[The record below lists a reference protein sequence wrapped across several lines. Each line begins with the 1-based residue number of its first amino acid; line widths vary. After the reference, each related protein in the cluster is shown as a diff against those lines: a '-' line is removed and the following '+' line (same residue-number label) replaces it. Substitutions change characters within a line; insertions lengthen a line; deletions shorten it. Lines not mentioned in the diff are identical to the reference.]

1 MALSTPPA
9 KGGQTPEGADAAEA
23 VLQSAANRVVRDALP
38 GLATGLAV
46 LQSILAVAHAVGS
59 PAEKPLVVVDGASVV
74 FAVGLRLALGW
85 RTLSER
91 WAHPVAAGYAAVA
104 MLVVLIHVRLLAD
117 PLAGL
122 MLTIVVIGAGSIVLS
137 FAWLVSLV
145 AAAFAGWL
153 AVIASLGAPPGSRRV
168 GIALVGSAAVAAMVL
183 VARRRTF
190 QRLED
195 LRARDEARRQEL
207 EDAHR
212 KLEVAFASLRESED
226 THRLLFDLGPL
237 PAWVFDRETLRFL
250 AVNDAAVA
258 HYGYSRAEFLEM
270 TVKDVRPPED
280 TSAFLDA
287 LANHPAE
294 RAEKGTYRH
303 LTKGG
308 ALIHVEVVAHDFTL
322 GEGKAVLSILTDVTE
337 RKRAEEALRR
347 SRESFQLLFD
357 DAPIGMGM
365 VGSSLRYERANRALC
380 ETFGYSKEEIR
391 EVALDRLVGPEDREQ
406 HVSAIQEFIEGRR
419 SSFHAEARYLRKGG
433 EPFWGRVTVDRIED
447 STGRMLFVLV
457 ILDDVSERRRA
468 AEERERMI
476 SELQEALATV
486 KTLRGLIPIC
496 AWCKKVRD
504 DQGYWSQVEVYV
516 RDRSEAEFSH
526 GICPDCKEKLS
537 KGG

>member
-1 MALSTPPA
+1 M
-9 KGGQTPEGADAAEA
+9 
-23 VLQSAANRVVRDALP
+23 RDALP

-46 LQSILAVAHAVGS
+46 LQAILAVAHALGS

-74 FAVGLRLALGW
+74 FAVALRLALGW
-85 RTLSER
+85 RTLPER

-104 MLVVLIHVRLLAD
+104 LLVVLVHLRLLAD
-117 PLAGL
+117 PLSGL
-122 MLTIVVIGAGSIVLS
+122 MLMIVVIGAGSIVLS
-137 FAWLVSLV
+137 FAWLIPLV
-145 AAAFAGWL
+145 AAALAGWL
-153 AVIASLGAPPGSRRV
+153 AVIASLGFPPGSRRV
-168 GIALVGSAAVAAMVL
+168 GIALVGSAAVAGMVL

-195 LRARDEARRQEL
+195 LRVRDEARRREL

-212 KLEVAFASLRESED
+212 KLEEAFASLRESAD

-250 AVNDAAVA
+250 AVNEAAVA

-280 TSAFLDA
+280 GPAFLDA
-287 LANHPAE
+287 LADPVE

-308 ALIHVEVVAHDFTL
+308 ALIDVEVVAHDFTL

-347 SRESFQLLFD
+347 SRESFQRLFD
-357 DAPIGMGM
+357 EAPIGMGM

-391 EVALDRLVGPEDREQ
+391 EIAFERMIGPEDREK
-406 HVSAIQEFIEGRR
+406 HVSAIREFVLGQR
-419 SSFHAEARYLRKGG
+419 SSFQAEARYLRRGG
-433 EPFWGRVTVDRIED
+433 EAFWGRVTVDRIAD

-457 ILDDVSERRRA
+457 ILDDISERRRA
-468 AEERERMI
+468 AEEREGMI

-526 GICPDCKEKLS
+526 GICPDCKEKLT
-537 KGG
+537 KG